1 VKPGRPSGVIP
12 ARLPALDVRTTAKDD
27 LDTAAPPGSADSN
40 TMDDESLSGKLEHEH
55 ADAACTKSHE
65 DTNELNDN
73 AEQQPDLT
81 ADPRDD
87 ESKHTQDLS
96 TQLRYDT
103 MRLSYQLKIISA
115 NI

>member
-12 ARLPALDVRTTAKDD
+12 ARLPALDVRTTGKDD

-40 TMDDESLSGKLEHEH
+40 TMDGESLSGKLEHEH